1 MENFVVSA
9 RKYRPDS
16 FDNVIGQSHIT
27 TTLKNAVKDSHLAHA
42 FLFCGP
48 RGVGKTTCARILAK
62 TINCQNLTPETE
74 ACNQCESCKSFIN
87 NASFNIHELDAASNN
102 SVDDIRNLVDQM
114 RYAPQSGKYKIYIID
129 EVHMLSTN
137 AFNAFLKT
145 LEEPPSHAIF
155 ILATTEKHK
164 IIPTILSRCQI
175 YDFSRIQLVDIVTHL
190 NEIAEKEGIKT
201 EPEALHL
208 IAQKAD
214 GALRDALSL
223 FDLIATFSSDNRV
236 TYKDTIENLHIL
248 DYDYYFKMTDHL
260 TEENIS
266 EALLTYDEVLCN
278 GFDGHNFIVGLSE
291 HFRDLL
297 VCKDAETI
305 KLLQV
310 SDNVKKRY
318 REQAKDT
325 PLSFLMTAL
334 NIVSQCDI
342 NYKTSKNQRLHVE
355 LALMKMAHINQAVN
369 LLEHQHSP
377 PKSPQRGDFAIPKS
391 QKETKEEQNKNKAP
405 GSEKT
410 VTSEPIL
417 KDSAGMESAKYNV
430 ADSEKNVSKNEGEG
444 ESDNTPKSEVK
455 EQETEYQ
462 PSSSANKT
470 GQAVQPHQIPEAQVE
485 HQRNP
490 DKVGAGTIPSI
501 PNPIAPDPDNY
512 RDYRDGPESNTGFKD
527 TVKITDFKKYK
538 SQVSENADRSQEDS
552 VQTGYSSPQ
561 VQGGKGMV
569 KSPLRGDLG
578 GLPVTQEQIQ
588 KTWDSYAQ
596 KKKTEGKMN
605 EYTILAGSKITVDG
619 YIISLQLD
627 NQVQLD
633 QLSEFKSD
641 LLNYLRKESG
651 NAKIIVEAKIMPHN
665 PQKKIYTDR
674 EKFTYLSEKYPLL
687 NEMKE
692 KFGLETDM

>member
-62 TINCQNLTPETE
+62 TINCKNLTPETE
-74 ACNQCESCKSFIN
+74 ACNQCESCVSFIN

-223 FDLIATFSSDNRV
+223 FDLIATFSSDNQV

-248 DYDYYFKMTDHL
+248 DYDYYFKMTDYL
-260 TEENIS
+260 TGENIS
-266 EALLTYDEVLCN
+266 EALLIYDEVLRN

-297 VCKDAETI
+297 VCKDDGTI

-310 SDNVKKRY
+310 SDNIKKRY
-318 REQAKDT
+318 QEQAKNT

-342 NYKTSKNQRLHVE
+342 NYKISKNQRLHVE

-369 LLEHQHSP
+369 LLEHQ
-377 PKSPQRGDFAIPKS
+377 QS

-405 GSEKT
+405 GSEKI
-410 VTSEPIL
+410 VTSEPPL
-417 KDSAGMESAKYNV
+417 KDSGGMESAKYSV
-430 ADSEKNVSKNEGEG
+430 PDSKKDVSTHEGEG
-444 ESDNTPKSEVK
+444 ESENTHKSEVK

-462 PSSSANKT
+462 PSSSVNKT
-470 GQAVQPHQIPEAQVE
+470 GQAVQPHQAPEAQVE

-490 DKVGAGTIPSI
+490 DKAGADTTPSI
-501 PNPIAPDPDNY
+501 PNPIAPDNY
-512 RDYRDGPESNTGFKD
+512 QHGSESNTSFKD
-527 TVKITDFKKYK
+527 TIKITDFKKYK
-538 SQVSENADRSQEDS
+538 SQIRENADRSQEN
-552 VQTGYSSPQ
+552 TA
-561 VQGGKGMV
+561 GKGDSKAPPSALSRTFGREGV
-569 KSPLRGDLG
+569 G
-578 GLPVTQEQIQ
+578 GASDKPVTQEQIQ

-605 EYTILAGSKITVDG
+605 EHTILAGSKITVDNH
-619 YIISLQLD
+619 IISLQLD

-633 QLSEFKSD
+633 QFSEFKSD
-641 LLNYLRKESG
+641 LLKTLRKESG
-651 NAKIIVEAKIMPHN
+651 NAKIMVEAKIMPHN